1 MSVDSKVCVL
11 TGASSGIGRRTAVD
25 LASAGA
31 RLCLAARRE
40 ERLQEVLE
48 EIGGAARGHSYRVTD
63 VSRRSDAEALAAH
76 VEDAYGRCDVLIN
89 NAGLSQRRPFDEP
102 DAVEALE
109 RVMATNFYGAVYC
122 TKALLP
128 LLVRSAPAHV
138 VNVASVAGRLAFRAA
153 SSYCA
158 SKFAL
163 VGWSEALHFEL
174 AGKGVYVSLVEPGPL
189 PTEGFPQNDLLA
201 RPLLRWALTSA
212 EDVSGAI
219 RATLEKPRLQRMVPR
234 WYYFLQ
240 LPRLLTPPLY
250 RFAQRKFTAPS
261 RATESARRG

>member
-1 MSVDSKVCVL
+1 MRFDSRVFVL
-11 TGASSGIGRRTAVD
+11 TGASSGIGRRTAGA
-25 LASAGA
+25 LASEGA

-40 ERLQEVLE
+40 ERLKEVLE
-48 EIGGAARGHSYRVTD
+48 EIGGEQRGHSYFVTD
-63 VSRRSDAEALAAH
+63 VSRRPDAEALAAH
-76 VEDAYGRCDVLIN
+76 VAGAYGRCDALIN
-89 NAGLSQRRPFDEP
+89 NAGLSNRRSFEEP

-109 RVMATNFYGAVYC
+109 EVMATNFYGAVYC

-128 LLVRSAPAHV
+128 MLIRSAPSQV

-189 PTEGFPQNDLLA
+189 PTEGFPQHDLTA
-201 RPLLRWALTSA
+201 HPLLRRVLTSA
-212 EDVSGAI
+212 EDVAAAI
-219 RATLEKPRLQRMVPR
+219 QASLEHPKLERMVPR
-234 WYYFLQ
+234 WYYLLQ
-240 LPRLLTPPLY
+240 LPRVLTPPLY
-250 RFAQRKFTAPS
+250 RLAQRRFKAS
-261 RATESARRG
+261 RATDRARPS